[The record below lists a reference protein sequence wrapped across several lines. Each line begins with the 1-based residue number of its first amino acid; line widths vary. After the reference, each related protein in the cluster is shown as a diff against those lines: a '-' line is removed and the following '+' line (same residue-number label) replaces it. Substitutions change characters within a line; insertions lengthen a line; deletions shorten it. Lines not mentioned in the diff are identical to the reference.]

1 MAALHNQMVPP
12 YRAMLMLKV
21 YHGLWTSLPIMLLT
35 TYLLSQIATVP
46 RVNDDFS
53 GLQVRTRCV

>member
-1 MAALHNQMVPP
+1 
-12 YRAMLMLKV
+12 MLKV